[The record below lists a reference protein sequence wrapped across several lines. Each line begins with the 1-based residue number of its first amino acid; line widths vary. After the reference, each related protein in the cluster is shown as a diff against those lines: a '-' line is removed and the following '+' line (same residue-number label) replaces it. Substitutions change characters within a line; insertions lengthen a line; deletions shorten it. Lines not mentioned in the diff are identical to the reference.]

1 MKKISFNAASGL
13 PLIVIGL
20 TACVASPPPYMDANF
35 GGAVE
40 MAKGQQTMNPDASL
54 NTHAVEGIDGQAGDA
69 SFDSYRDSFINPKSA
84 PRGSGLN
91 IGTSGGGSSSG
102 GR

>member
-1 MKKISFNAASGL
+1 MKKISINMVPGL
-13 PLIVIGL
+13 PLILIGL
-20 TACVASPPPYMDANF
+20 TACVATPPPYMDANF

-54 NTHAVEGIDGQAGDA
+54 NTHAVDGIDGQAGDA
-69 SFDSYRDSFINPKSA
+69 SFDSYRDSFINPKA
-84 PRGSGLN
+84 TPRGSGLS
-91 IGTSGGGSSSG
+91 IGSSGGGSSSG